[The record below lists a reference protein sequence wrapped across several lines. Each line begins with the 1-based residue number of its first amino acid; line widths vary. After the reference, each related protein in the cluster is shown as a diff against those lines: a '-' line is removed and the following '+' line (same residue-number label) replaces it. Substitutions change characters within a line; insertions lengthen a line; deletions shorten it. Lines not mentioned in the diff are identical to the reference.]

1 MLCWGNFCGWT
12 SLIRTAG
19 SAPHIAFCVFLLRP
33 SHRPPCTRE
42 RRSSRPCLACTPSM
56 SIAWI
61 GGTRRP
67 ALKSVRIGRVV
78 PCAALRCSFR
88 PPVLCG
94 LPWRGGG
101 GGSRDTSVQL
111 RVPCFFRVASFL
123 KVFVQHLV
131 ALHGCPV
138 PDSSRRGKP
147 ANTCTNGCHH
157 SPLMIDDAT
166 NDMINSDDDE
176 AAATE
181 NGADFFEAAAQA
193 AMNAANVIAG

>member
-1 MLCWGNFCGWT
+1 MHPREEVLKALPCMHTFHEYCLDRWHQ
-12 SLIRTAG
+12 TAG
-19 SAPHIAFCVFLLRP
+19 TQVCTNRSRGSMRCITLQLSPTCVLRFAV
-33 SHRPPCTRE
+33 E
-42 RRSSRPCLACTPSM
+42 R
-56 SIAWI
+56 W
-61 GGTRRP
+61 
-67 ALKSVRIGRVV
+67 
-78 PCAALRCSFR
+78 
-88 PPVLCG
+88 
-94 LPWRGGG
+94 

-166 NDMINSDDDE
+166 NDMINFDDDE
-176 AAATE
+176 ASATE

-193 AMNAANVIAG
+193 AMNAADVIAG